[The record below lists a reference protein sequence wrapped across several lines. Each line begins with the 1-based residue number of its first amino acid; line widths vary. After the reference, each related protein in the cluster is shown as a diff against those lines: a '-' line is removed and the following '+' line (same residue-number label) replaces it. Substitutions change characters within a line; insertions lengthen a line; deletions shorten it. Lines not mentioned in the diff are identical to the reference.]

1 MKKQNNTRLLIALMG
16 LALGAGSSAFAGSET
31 AAVAPAPASSF
42 VWQPPTLS
50 SWWNGSNA
58 LAGWGGLAPLMKDYG
73 LTITGTAKEAFFG
86 QVSGGVPGVNKGNW
100 VNEEKLGLVYDF
112 STLFGLQGLTLES
125 YWRYRNVDGSQN
137 SPYTSFA
144 AGTMGNS
151 SMFAPSRDTG
161 GLGPRIMTQF
171 LQWKSD
177 KTDDPR
183 FLAKAGWVNP
193 YEDFLQQPLSKM
205 FENSAIAQSKG
216 IGGANGPGIPVWS
229 PQQKKYVL
237 YGTSSVPW
245 SGSYASWGGSLR
257 AKPSSSTYVQSGL
270 YLAIGGA
277 QGQQNSI
284 WLPNQVYPYSNVA
297 PGYAGSIKQSTQVVT
312 TVNAKGAPNG
322 TATKYTPGTFNNNG
336 FNFQGAAPFAP
347 NGYAGNYTQ
356 NGIYNVNEI
365 GWTPKFGKD
374 KLAGKYAIGGY
385 IWGQNN
391 TSYQPTTW
399 VTGQKAPVAFLQNSL
414 TWGLYLQADQRLYAA
429 KEASAT
435 PVSLDGKNP
444 VGPSVVASKTKGL
457 YMFNE
462 FSYTPGQ
469 NNAIPFYFQTGLVY
483 KGLIPHRDKDS
494 IGVAFGAGFYSSYL
508 NDYINSQNE
517 SLKVAYNGHNATA
530 ANTVPDGPETVTTTT
545 KTTSVVKG
553 KTVTKFTTSTANYY
567 AYQPSF
573 SSTEVLEAFYNVQV
587 NKWAAVK
594 PFAQYIINPSGN
606 GTVGN
611 DFILGVSAQV
621 NF

>member
-1 MKKQNNTRLLIALMG
+1 MKENKHTQLLIALMG
-16 LALGAGSSAFAGSET
+16 LALGTGSSAFAGSET
-31 AAVAPAPASSF
+31 VAAAPTPASPLA
-42 VWQPPTLS
+42 WQVPTLD
-50 SWWNGSNA
+50 SWWKGSNS
-58 LAGWGGLAPLMKDYG
+58 LAGWGGLAPIMKDYG
-73 LTITGTAKEAFFG
+73 LSVTGSAKEAFFG
-86 QVSGGVPGVNKGNW
+86 QVGGGVSGVNKGNW
-100 VNEEKLGLVYDF
+100 VNEEKLGFVYDF
-112 STLFGLQGLTLES
+112 ATLFGLNGLTLES

-144 AGTMGNS
+144 AGTLGNS

-171 LQWKSD
+171 VQWKSD
-177 KTDDPR
+177 KSADPS
-183 FLAKAGWVNP
+183 FLVKAGWVNP
-193 YEDFLQQPLSKM
+193 YDDFLQQPLSKM
-205 FENSAIAQSKG
+205 FENNAIAQSKG

-229 PQQKKYVL
+229 AQQKKYVT

-257 AKPSSSTYVQSGL
+257 AKTSSSTYVQSGL

-277 QGQQNSI
+277 QGQQTSI
-284 WLPNQVYPYSNVA
+284 WTPANVYPYSSVA
-297 PGYAGSIKQSTQVVT
+297 PGYIGSIKSATQSVT
-312 TVNAKGAPNG
+312 TVNAKGIPNG
-322 TATKYTPGTFNNNG
+322 TSTKYTPSSFNNNG
-336 FNFQGAAPFAP
+336 FNFQGAAPFNP

-365 GWTPKFGKD
+365 GWTPKIGAD
-374 KLAGKYAIGGY
+374 KLEGKYAIGGY

-399 VTGQKAPVAFLQNSL
+399 INGQKAPVAFAENSL

-429 KEASAT
+429 KEDSIAPA
-435 PVSLDGKNP
+435 SLDGKTP
-444 VGPSVVASKTKGL
+444 AAPSVVISKAKGL
-457 YMFNE
+457 YSFNE

-483 KGLIPHRDKDS
+483 RGLLPHRDKDS
-494 IGVAFGAGFYSSYL
+494 IGIALGAGFYSSYL
-508 NDYINSQNE
+508 NSYINSQNE
-517 SLKVAYNGHNATA
+517 SLKKAYNGKNATS
-530 ANTVPDGPETVTTTT
+530 ANTVPSGP
-545 KTTSVVKG
+545 VVVG
-553 KTVTKFTTSTANYY
+553 GSSYY
-567 AYQPSF
+567 AYQPNF
-573 SSTEVLEAFYNVQV
+573 SSTEVLEAFYNVQI

-611 DFILGVSAQV
+611 DFILGVSTQV
-621 NF
+621 TF